1 MPAAVKTIDQK
12 ASGKGNPG
20 LPESVRSLTHD
31 LRTPL
36 TSVKSSLNLILTGEA
51 GEVTP
56 DQRHF
61 LGLAMRNIDRLDRM
75 IQGMLTAARSRD
87 EARTVI
93 CREVDLGP
101 VLKDATELHR
111 VTAAGR
117 GLEIDESG
125 LPESFL
131 AQVDPDLV
139 IRMLDNVLGNAL
151 KYTGSGG
158 LVRVWLETGCARPRS
173 LAGRLARHC
182 GLSLATFNL
191 IVEDNGPGLSASVQS
206 RIFEPFNSGAA
217 NASAGIRGSGLG
229 LSITRRLAESH
240 GGTVRLI
247 SLPGR
252 GTTVWIKLPRD
263 VASGHF
269 QRSVDQLEADWACR
283 TENDVQPLLGV
294 LDLRQGTDGGPLGG
308 SLAEDFFTC
317 ERAGGHRGWE
327 TAPGIWITTVMDPV
341 NWSRRWTLYAA
352 RKGRGLE
359 ASRWEY
365 LTFDN
370 PEERTVTR
378 RFGEQRETMVN
389 PADVRPMIR
398 LNNDQSGHNR

>member
-1 MPAAVKTIDQK
+1 MPVGVKINDQK
-12 ASGKGNPG
+12 VSGPRKSG

-36 TSVKSSLNLILTGEA
+36 TSVKSSLNLVLNAEA
-51 GEVTP
+51 GKITP

-87 EARTVI
+87 EALAVMR
-93 CREVDLGP
+93 REVDLGP
-101 VLKDATELHR
+101 ILKEAAELHR
-111 VTAAGR
+111 VTATVR
-117 GLEIDESG
+117 ELEIDDSG
-125 LPESFL
+125 LPASFS

-139 IRMLDNVLGNAL
+139 VRMLDNVLGNAL
-151 KYTGSGG
+151 KYTKPGG
-158 LVRVWLETGCARPRS
+158 LVRVWLENGCARPRS

-182 GLSLATFNL
+182 GMPLATFNL

-217 NASAGIRGSGLG
+217 DDRTGIRGSGLG

-263 VASGHF
+263 VASDHF
-269 QRSVDQLEADWACR
+269 QKSVDQLEADLACR
-283 TENDVQPLLGV
+283 SQDDVQPLLGM
-294 LDLRQGTDGGPLGG
+294 LDLRQGPDGRPLGRA
-308 SLAEDFFTC
+308 LVEEFFSC
-317 ERAGGHRGWE
+317 ERSGGARGWE
-327 TAPGIWITTVMDPV
+327 TAPGIWVTTVMDPV

-359 ASRWEY
+359 TSRWEY
-365 LTFDN
+365 LTFEN
-370 PEERTVTR
+370 PEERAVTS
-378 RFGEQRETMVN
+378 RFGKQRETMVN
-389 PADVRPMIR
+389 PADDGPKI
-398 LNNDQSGHNR
+398 G